1 MREQVSSTYIREVMT
16 MANNIKYK
24 IVLVG
29 AFSLLLLSALTLAV
43 SSNDNAK
50 LVNNV
55 NQPITIERDALLAAY
70 SHEDLNNYS
79 DTVVMGTV
87 KEILPPKWNTID
99 GKLPNKAPDEFD
111 INDLIYTDVTISVD
125 KYLKNPLSSN
135 EVTVRVFGGKVGD
148 DIIVTDEEPSFK
160 PGEKVLLYLAK
171 DNYEATKNIS
181 PQHFVVTGHMQGK
194 FELTDNGKAVGWN
207 ESISQDEL
215 MSTIKE

>member
-1 MREQVSSTYIREVMT
+1 

>member
-1 MREQVSSTYIREVMT
+1 MV
-16 MANNIKYK
+16 NNIKYK
-24 IVLVG
+24 VVLVG
-29 AFSLLLLSALTLAV
+29 AFSLLLLSALVLAD

-70 SHEDLNNYS
+70 SYEDLNNYS

-125 KYLKNPLSSN
+125 KYLKNSLSSN
-135 EVTVRVFGGKVGD
+135 EVTVRVLGGKVGD
-148 DIIVTDEEPSFK
+148 DAMVTDEEPSFK
-160 PGEKVLLYLAK
+160 PGEKVLLYLTK

>member
-1 MREQVSSTYIREVMT
+1 MT
-16 MANNIKYK
+16 MLNNIKYR

-29 AFSLLLLSALTLAV
+29 VFSLLILSALTLAD

-50 LVNNV
+50 LANNV
-55 NQPITIERDALLAAY
+55 NQPITIEKDALLAAY
-70 SHEDLNNYS
+70 SHEDLNKYS

-111 INDLIYTDVTISVD
+111 INDLTYTDVTISVD

-135 EVTVRVFGGKVGD
+135 EVTVRVLGGKVGND
-148 DIIVTDEEPSFK
+148 AMVTDEEPSFK
-160 PGEKVLLYLAK
+160 PGEKVLLYLTK

-194 FELTDNGKAVGWN
+194 FELTDNGKAIGWN
-207 ESISQDEL
+207 ETVSKDEL